1 MNNDTINEMLD
12 YTRDGIWE
20 DLIAGLP
27 ANVAVAKKYKLGLV
41 CYEGG
46 QNLATENDGNGQND
60 SHYNLTQ
67 LTILANSHPRM
78 RSIYKESFYYFST
91 LSPGSLFNH
100 FSYMGRGGK
109 YGNWGLTQW
118 QDQQI
123 GVPTPESA
131 PKYAALYEIW
141 QAQGLA
147 PPPPPSR

>member
-1 MNNDTINEMLD
+1 MLC
-12 YTRDGIWE
+12 
-20 DLIAGLP
+20 LP
-27 ANVAVAKKYKLGLV
+27 TDVFARSFMSVEHHECRLAHFEASFCSL
-41 CYEGG
+41 EGG
-46 QNLATENDGNGQND
+46 QNLATENDGNGKND
-60 SHYNLTQ
+60 SHHNLTQ

-78 RSIYKESFYYFST
+78 RSIYKESFHYFSA

-100 FSYMGRGGK
+100 FSYMGQGGK